1 MVTQIDLL
9 VHTTAPSSRKDD
21 ERYKAQAEAYKS
33 FVGAG
38 TSTRIVSHGSTNATG
53 GLPLSPPND
62 MIGTDMIVEM
72 RQTSQQHDDELSN
85 LVWDPTT
92 FLEETQLGYTA
103 LESQIFASSSRTPKK
118 PLKRAHPIEQ
128 QIIEEHVIEER
139 IIEEQVPEEETT
151 VIEGT
156 EHDAPRHDESSS
168 SHRIPSQSSYLMS
181 PVLDRLSKK
190 PRINEA
196 NRQYFQSSILLF
208 LPSEPAQ
215 EGGGM
220 VVASTAPLPTLGP
233 TALDSQQYSFPGDD
247 VTSELPSSYSL
258 SPESYKK
265 RQQSIQRSI
274 SDPGPS
280 VAGPT
285 EPEPEPDVEEQIPLE
300 APQEP
305 PVRHASQKVT
315 EANSPE
321 KQVRQSQ
328 PKYPDSET
336 AVKDF
341 ATVLRD
347 NERIKDT
354 PVEIVDP
361 PIPPTDLD
369 LPTTI
374 RAPAPQPSL
383 QAFKTHITES
393 LRYLSETASLAQSYN
408 PIFVSRDL
416 EQSERGCW
424 TFDITSW
431 PEKPRSEFF
440 QFLAKMIESGRVGW
454 GVWCVRE
461 PASSLTVRVFCWGEV
476 VRHVYLML
484 YVASKSKVRKLG
496 LRWVDAGGEVV
507 VQMRGE

>member
-1 MVTQIDLL
+1 MVTRIDLL

-62 MIGTDMIVEM
+62 MIGTDMIVKM
-72 RQTSQQHDDELSN
+72 RQTSQQQDDELSN

-118 PLKRAHPIEQ
+118 PLKRAHPVEQ
-128 QIIEEHVIEER
+128 QIIEKR
-139 IIEEQVPEEETT
+139 IIEEQNIDEHVTEDRTT
-151 VIEGT
+151 VIERT
-156 EHDAPRHDESSS
+156 EHHAPRHDESSS

-181 PVLDRLSKK
+181 PVLDRSSKK

-196 NRQYFQSSILLF
+196 NRQYFQSSRVLF
-208 LPSEPAQ
+208 PPSEPVQ
-215 EGGGM
+215 EGGGL
-220 VVASTAPLPTLGP
+220 VVASTAPLPTLGQ
-233 TALDSQQYSFPGDD
+233 TALDSQQHSFPGDD

-258 SPESYKK
+258 SPESYRK

-280 VAGPT
+280 VIGPT
-285 EPEPEPDVEEQIPLE
+285 ESGPDLGEQRLSE
-300 APQEP
+300 VPQEP
-305 PVRHASQKVT
+305 PVRHASQKGA
-315 EANSPE
+315 EANCPE
-321 KQVRQSQ
+321 KEVRQSQ

-341 ATVLRD
+341 ATVLKD

-354 PVEIVDP
+354 PVEIIDP
-361 PIPPTDLD
+361 PIPPTDLG

-383 QAFKTHITES
+383 QPFKTHITES
-393 LRYLSETASLAQSYN
+393 LKYLSETASLAQSYK
-408 PIFVSRDL
+408 PIFISRDL

-424 TFDITSW
+424 TFDMTPW
-431 PEKPRSEFF
+431 PAQLRSEFF
-440 QFLAKMIESGRVGW
+440 QFLAKMIETGRVGW

-461 PASSLTVRVFCWGEV
+461 PASSLTARVFCWGEV

>member
-1 MVTQIDLL
+1 MVTRIDLL
-9 VHTTAPSSRKDD
+9 VHTTAPSSRNDD

-38 TSTRIVSHGSTNATG
+38 TSTRVISHGSTDATD

-62 MIGTDMIVEM
+62 MIGANVIAEK
-72 RQTSQQHDDELSN
+72 RQASQQQDDELSN

-103 LESQIFASSSRTPKK
+103 LESQIFASSARTPKK
-118 PLKRAHPIEQ
+118 PLKRALTIER
-128 QIIEEHVIEER
+128 QIIEEPFV
-139 IIEEQVPEEETT
+139 EEQVTEDQTT
-151 VIEGT
+151 VFEGT
-156 EHDAPRHDESSS
+156 EHHASRHDECSS
-168 SHRIPSQSSYLMS
+168 SHCIPSQSSYLLS
-181 PVLDRLSKK
+181 PVLDRSSKK

-196 NRQYFQSSILLF
+196 NRQYFQSSRSLF
-208 LPSEPAQ
+208 PPSEPVP
-215 EGGGM
+215 EDGNL
-220 VVASTAPLPTLGP
+220 VVASAGPAPTLGQ
-233 TALDSQQYSFPGDD
+233 TALDSQQHSFSGDD
-247 VTSELPSSYSL
+247 ITSELPSSFSL

-265 RQQSIQRSI
+265 RQQSVQRSI

-280 VAGPT
+280 VVGPI
-285 EPEPEPDVEEQIPLE
+285 EPEPEEQRRPE
-300 APQEP
+300 VPQES
-305 PVRHASQKVT
+305 PVLHATQKAT
-315 EANSPE
+315 NAHSPE
-321 KQVRQSQ
+321 RQVRQSQ
-328 PKYPDSET
+328 PKYPDPKYPDSET

-341 ATVLRD
+341 ATVHND
-347 NERIKDT
+347 GERVKDT
-354 PVEIVDP
+354 PVGTIDS
-361 PIPPTDLD
+361 PIPPPDLE

-383 QAFKTHITES
+383 QPFKSHITES
-393 LRYLSETASLAQSYN
+393 LKYLSETTSLAQSYK
-408 PIFVSRDL
+408 PVFVSRDL

-431 PEKPRSEFF
+431 PEQLRSEFLK
-440 QFLAKMIESGRVGW
+440 FLAKMIEPGRVGW

-461 PASSLTVRVFCWGEV
+461 PASSLVVRVYCWGEV

-496 LRWVDAGGEVV
+496 LKWVDAEGEVV